1 MSVIVPI
8 SFQDVGTR
16 LADKDSLSTGM
27 RHVRPLVAKTL
38 RVLVTSADMILRK
51 NNKVSELFLK
61 KVWYSDMTGSKIGRK
76 LRKSGSALPLPVA
89 VAKQRNYSPFEASG
103 SDPFASE
110 TQPKPEI
117 VAAQSRYF

>member
-38 RVLVTSADMILRK
+38 RALVKSADMPLRK
-51 NNKVSELFLK
+51 NNETSKLFLLY
-61 KVWYSDMTGSKIGRK
+61 VCYSDLTGSKIGK
-76 LRKSGSALPLPVA
+76 K
-89 VAKQRNYSPFEASG
+89 
-103 SDPFASE
+103 
-110 TQPKPEI
+110 T
-117 VAAQSRYF
+117 